1 MLGKGFTKI
10 ALIVLAVI
18 FTGQYF
24 LLIPTN
30 RVENRAEAYAK
41 KMADLAP
48 AASKDS
54 VMKAVRGNYL
64 DSMSKVPVGSWPFNY
79 TYTQLK
85 RKQLALGLDLK
96 GGMSVLL
103 QVDLQD
109 FIRNLAGND
118 NDKDLETALTSTAVR
133 MKEGRSDYITL
144 FGEEYK
150 KVSGGKKLASL
161 FYNNESLKG
170 SISYESS
177 DIQVITL
184 LRKLAN
190 ETVKTTFDRLNKRI
204 DKLGVVQ
211 PNVQLDAARDM
222 IVVELPGID
231 NPVRAREFLQAAAKL
246 EFWEVYRNTDVGV
259 INGFFEADKI
269 LKGGTSLSAVPETKD
284 TTQTADSTGLALS
297 KAMSDTT
304 KPAAAAA
311 DTAAVEKGVLTGL
324 FLSIN
329 TTPQPSAVIAVAK
342 ETNIKAINTYL
353 ERPEVKA
360 KFPRDLVFKWASSS
374 NKDEKKN
381 PTGEFVL
388 YAVKKSRNSKSGA
401 ALDGDHVTS
410 ASPSTDP
417 LNGRVE
423 VSMSMDNE
431 GAKKWGQL
439 TTRAAADSNREV
451 AVVLDDEVVSAP
463 RVNDAITNGNSRIM
477 GDYTILEAQ
486 DLSNILQIGKLPAKP
501 VIIKED
507 VIGPSLGKDNIKKS
521 LISIVMAFLATVA
534 FMIWY
539 YRGGGIIAV
548 VALIINLFLLMG
560 ALTSYGVVLTL
571 PGIAGIV
578 LTMGMAVD
586 ANVIIYE
593 RIREE
598 LRLGKATNLAIREGF
613 KHSLSAI
620 IDGNVTTLLVGI
632 VLAVLGLGS
641 IKGFGF
647 VLSIGILTTLF
658 TTILVSRMM
667 VDWWIAKGK
676 NITFFAPW
684 SENAFKNFHYD
695 WMGFRK
701 KAYMISGTIIMA
713 GLIAIAVRGFELGVD
728 FKGGYSYNVQ
738 FDKEIP
744 ADKLRTSLTSA
755 FGGAST
761 IVKTISTVNTYN
773 ITTSYKVNESGDQV
787 AETVLGK
794 LLEGVNAASGTNTT
808 LEAFRKT
815 DGTGTHV
822 VSFTKVG
829 PSVAEDMK
837 RSSVW
842 AAIAGLTLI
851 FLYILLRFNRWQYSV
866 GAVIATMNDVLIVLS
881 MFAIFHGI
889 LPFSMEVDQTLIAA
903 LLTIIGYSINDTV
916 IIYDRI
922 REYMQTYTKQPMRD
936 VLNNAINSTLSRTII
951 TSGTVFLVSLVL
963 FIFGGSSIKGFS
975 FAMLV
980 GVITGTYSSICVAAP
995 IMFDLSKNLDLTE
1008 KDIKEKKSTKE
1019 KV

>member
-1 MLGKGFTKI
+1 
-10 ALIVLAVI
+10 
-18 FTGQYF
+18 
-24 LLIPTN
+24 
-30 RVENRAEAYAK
+30 
-41 KMADLAP
+41 
-48 AASKDS
+48 
-54 VMKAVRGNYL
+54 
-64 DSMSKVPVGSWPFNY
+64 
-79 TYTQLK
+79 
-85 RKQLALGLDLK
+85 
-96 GGMSVLL
+96 
-103 QVDLQD
+103 
-109 FIRNLAGND
+109 
-118 NDKDLETALTSTAVR
+118 
-133 MKEGRSDYITL
+133 
-144 FGEEYK
+144 
-150 KVSGGKKLASL
+150 
-161 FYNNESLKG
+161 
-170 SISYESS
+170 
-177 DIQVITL
+177 

-284 TTQTADSTGLALS
+284 TTQAVDSTGLALS

-304 KPAAAAA
+304 KPATAAA

-324 FLSIN
+324 FTSIN
-329 TTPQPSAVIAVAK
+329 TTPQPSAVIAVAR
-342 ETNIKAINTYL
+342 ETNIKAINSYL
-353 ERPEVKA
+353 DRPEVKA

-439 TTRAAADSNREV
+439 TTRAAADQNREV

-539 YRGGGIIAV
+539 YRGGGVVAV

-613 KHSLSAI
+613 KHSMSAI
-620 IDGNVTTLLVGI
+620 IDGNLTTLLVGI

-647 VLSIGILTTLF
+647 VLSIGIITTLF
-658 TTILVSRMM
+658 TTILVSRMI
-667 VDWWIAKGK
+667 VDWWIGKGK

-701 KAYMISGTIIMA
+701 KAYMISGSIILA

-744 ADKLRTSLTSA
+744 ADKLRTSLSTA

-773 ITTSYKVNESGDQV
+773 ITTSYMVNESGEQV

-794 LLEGVNAASGTNTT
+794 LLEGVNAATGTNTT

-815 DGTGTHV
+815 DGAGTHV

-975 FAMLV
+975 FAMIV
-980 GVITGTYSSICVAAP
+980 GVITGTYSSICIAAP

-1008 KDIKEKKSTKE
+1008 KDIKEKKTTKE